1 MLSMLGTARY
11 FVQAVTSVA
20 YLAVLERKPGAL
32 RNGAPFRQWDL
43 PEAMS
48 EVRIL
53 LEERSDGDRQFVGI
67 LTVVGRYGLEPVAS
81 ACTQALADKTVSSDV
96 ILAILSKR
104 HDEQPLEQVQL
115 SAQLP
120 LLTVVPIADC
130 KRYDRLMKGSVYG
143 TA

>member
-1 MLSMLGTARY
+1 MYLKPLSNKVILAFSGTLGMN
-11 FVQAVTSVA
+11 
-20 YLAVLERKPGAL
+20 PGTL
-32 RNGAPFRQWDL
+32 RNGDPFRQWEL

-48 EVRIL
+48 EVRKL

-81 ACTQALADKTVSSDV
+81 ACTQALSDKTVSSDI

-104 HDEQPLEQVQL
+104 HDEPKPKPKPEPV
-115 SAQLP
+115 SISSQLP
-120 LLTVVPIADC
+120 LLNLIPLADC
-130 KRYDRLMKGSVYG
+130 SRYDRLMKGVIYG